1 LTNYKNRLI
10 HGEYVY
16 NDKVGRLMGH
26 SLVGLPKASNR
37 RNAIY
42 MNNETQKN
50 PYAKNKHCTKNYNML
65 DMTIAQ
71 AGRFAQD
78 RQKWKYG
85 TAVACTYTLSK

>member
-1 LTNYKNRLI
+1 
-10 HGEYVY
+10 
-16 NDKVGRLMGH
+16 
-26 SLVGLPKASNR
+26 
-37 RNAIY
+37 